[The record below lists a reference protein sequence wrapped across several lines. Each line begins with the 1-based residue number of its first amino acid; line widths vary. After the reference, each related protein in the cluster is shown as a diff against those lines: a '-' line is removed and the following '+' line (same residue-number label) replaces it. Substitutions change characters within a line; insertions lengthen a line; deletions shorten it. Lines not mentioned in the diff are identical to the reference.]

1 MVQLAEISWSEAN
14 ELFKK
19 LDVAILPVGST
30 EQHGPHNPL
39 GTDHLVATAL
49 SKAVGDRTGV
59 PVLPVIPI
67 GISEHHRQ
75 FPGTLW
81 VPPSVFRNY
90 VKSVI
95 LSITTHVP
103 RKILIINGHGG
114 NEAALIEI
122 AGDLRREH
130 NIFVAVLMAFPPT
143 MMGEKSGHAG
153 YGETSI
159 NLYFHKH
166 LVKMDRAVDTLQ
178 NEKLGPFAIKRL
190 GSIGPAQ
197 FPWDTIDLSDSG
209 VLGQAGELIVSTTAS
224 EDTGKALM
232 EPFIEEVCKFVETLK
247 KATLEDLL
255 CKPHK

>member
-14 ELFKK
+14 ELLKK
-19 LDVAILPVGST
+19 LDIAILPVGST

-39 GTDHLVATAL
+39 GTDHLVAEAL

-59 PVLPVIPI
+59 PVLPIIPV

-81 VPPSVFRNY
+81 VPHSVFRDY

-95 LSITTHVP
+95 LSITTHGP

-122 AGDLRREH
+122 AGELRREH
-130 NIFVAVLMAFPPT
+130 NVFVAVLMAFPPT
-143 MMGEKSGHAG
+143 MVGEKSGHAG

-166 LVKMDRAVDTLQ
+166 LVKMERAVDTLQ
-178 NEKLGPFAIKRL
+178 NEKLGPFTIKRL

-209 VLGQAGELIVSTTAS
+209 VLGPAGELIVSTTAS
-224 EDTGKALM
+224 EDTGRALM